1 MEEIEQKDDFD
12 FPENKIV
19 KLPAISPIS
28 DEMWKTVSHRS
39 RIIKVDTIAQ
49 LEDMSVISC

>member
-1 MEEIEQKDDFD
+1 MGEIEQKHDFD

-19 KLPAISPIS
+19 KLPAIGPIS

-49 LEDMSVISC
+49 LEDMSFISC

>member
-1 MEEIEQKDDFD
+1 MGEIEQKHDFD

>member
-12 FPENKIV
+12 LSENKIV

-39 RIIKVDTIAQ
+39 RIIKVDAIAQ
-49 LEDMSVISC
+49 LEHMSIISC